1 VLHVCH
7 SLIFGG
13 VESHLTTLAR
23 TPGTRYDHH
32 FCGIGSGGEAAEAIR
47 RAAGDASALNIDPW
61 KNPVR
66 AFRTLVMHVRR
77 LRPVVVHSHGL
88 EGNLIG
94 MPAAWY
100 SRVPVRIAEEIGIA
114 ERSLKG
120 RIVLR
125 GTYGLAHRI
134 VAVSEAVRTAIVNAR
149 EAPARKIVPI
159 YNPVELPPRR
169 AKPRVNGETFRIGF
183 VGRLHPAK
191 NPLSLVQA
199 LTLVQDNIPI
209 ELRIVGEG
217 HERDAI
223 EEFIRSN
230 NLEQKV
236 SLTGFRPEPDAFIG
250 DCHLYVQPSHTE
262 GFGIALVE
270 AMGCGLPVIATTRGG
285 MGEIVENGVTGWLIP
300 SGSPREIA
308 DAIQH
313 AMQLE
318 PSKLAEIGM
327 AARRSVED
335 RFSPARYVQEI
346 EELYDECL
354 A

>member
-1 VLHVCH
+1 
-7 SLIFGG
+7 
-13 VESHLTTLAR
+13 
-23 TPGTRYDHH
+23 
-32 FCGIGSGGEAAEAIR
+32 
-47 RAAGDASALNIDPW
+47 
-61 KNPVR
+61 
-66 AFRTLVMHVRR
+66 
-77 LRPVVVHSHGL
+77 
-88 EGNLIG
+88 

-134 VAVSEAVRTAIVNAR
+134 VAVSEAVRNAIVEAR
-149 EAPARKIVPI
+149 EVPLHKIVRI
-159 YNPVELPPRR
+159 YNPVKLPPCR
-169 AKPRVNGETFRIGF
+169 AKPRLHGEPFRIGF
-183 VGRLHPAK
+183 VGRLEPAK
-191 NPLSLVQA
+191 NALSLVQA
-199 LTLVQDNIPI
+199 LTLLSDNIRV

-217 HERDAI
+217 TERVPI
-223 EEFIRSN
+223 EQFIRSN

-236 SLTGFRPEPDAFIG
+236 WLAGFQAEPYEIIA

-270 AMGCGLPVIATTRGG
+270 AMGCGLPVIATSRGG
-285 MGEIVENGVTGWLIP
+285 MGEIVENGVTGWLVE
-300 SGSPREIA
+300 SGDPLEIA
-308 DAIQH
+308 NAILQTT
-313 AMQLE
+313 QLE
-318 PSKLAEIGM
+318 PSKLSEIGI

-335 RFSPARYVQEI
+335 RFRPARYVQEI